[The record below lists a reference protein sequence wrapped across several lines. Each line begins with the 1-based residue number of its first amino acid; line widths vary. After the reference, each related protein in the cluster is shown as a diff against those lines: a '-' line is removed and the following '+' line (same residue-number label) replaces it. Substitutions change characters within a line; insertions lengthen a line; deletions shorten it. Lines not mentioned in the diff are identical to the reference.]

1 MTPEFMDHVFE
12 PFARDKTSPVAAEGT
27 GLGLTIAKSLTE
39 IMGGTIEVISELGKG
54 TEFTVTI
61 PLSIPQLTE
70 IEEEQD
76 IVIYDFKGRRVLVVD
91 DDELNR
97 EILVE
102 AMREEGFVV
111 DEAID
116 GSFAIEKL
124 RDSQPGTYELVILDL
139 EMPVMDGYETTKI
152 IRNFQEPKVAG
163 LPIVAL
169 TADALPEEKNKAFDC
184 GVNAYLVKPVDMP
197 SLLKVLMLF
206 FRENKRS

>member
-1 MTPEFMDHVFE
+1 
-12 PFARDKTSPVAAEGT
+12 
-27 GLGLTIAKSLTE
+27 
-39 IMGGTIEVISELGKG
+39 MGGTIDVISELGKG
-54 TEFTVTI
+54 TEFIVTI

-76 IVIYDFKGRRVLVVD
+76 IVIYDFKDRRVLVVD

-102 AMREEGFVV
+102 TMREEGFIV

-124 RDSQPGTYELVILDL
+124 RDNEPGTYELVLLDL
-139 EMPVMDGYETTKI
+139 EMPVMDGYETIKI
-152 IRNFQEPKVAG
+152 IRNFKDSKVAEI
-163 LPIVAL
+163 PVVAL
-169 TADALPEEKNKAFDC
+169 TADALPEEKNKAFEC
-184 GVNAYLVKPVDMP
+184 GANAYLVKPVDMP